1 MTVFKKIEEIE
12 DQKDEIF
19 FNAMKN
25 ALKILEELE
34 KRKEH
39 EPTQENK
46 FKFLNALKT
55 IQEDY
60 LTIKSD
66 VQTLKKGR
74 QRTRDSLKA
83 YILERKIARRE
94 RALAELKKSLDKM
107 KNNPERKD

>member
-1 MTVFKKIEEIE
+1 MTFKKAEEIE

-19 FNAMKN
+19 FNAMKK

-34 KRKEH
+34 KRKEN

-66 VQTLKKGR
+66 VQTLKKGM
-74 QRTRDSLKA
+74 QRARDSLKA

-94 RALAELKKSLDKM
+94 KALEVLKKELKK
-107 KNNPERKD
+107 RK